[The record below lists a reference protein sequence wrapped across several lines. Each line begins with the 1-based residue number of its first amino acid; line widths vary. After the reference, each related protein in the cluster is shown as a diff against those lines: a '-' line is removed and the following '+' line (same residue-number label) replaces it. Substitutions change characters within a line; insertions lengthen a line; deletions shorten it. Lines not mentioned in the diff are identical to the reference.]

1 MATVVLTK
9 DNFKDTI
16 NDSKI
21 PVLVDFWATW
31 CGPCRMLSPILDEL
45 SNSLDGEVLIG
56 KVDVDAE
63 TELAAAFEIMSI
75 PTVILFKDGQMTEKI
90 IGVRP
95 RNYYLNA
102 IK

>member
-90 IGVRP
+90 VGVRP

>member
-21 PVLVDFWATW
+21 PVLVDFWAAW

-45 SNSLDGEVLIG
+45 SHSLDGEVLIG

-90 IGVRP
+90 VGVRP

>member
-21 PVLVDFWATW
+21 PVLVDFWAAW
-31 CGPCRMLSPILDEL
+31 CVPCRMLSPILDEL
-45 SNSLDGEVLIG
+45 SHSLDGEVLIG

-90 IGVRP
+90 VGVRP

>member
-21 PVLVDFWATW
+21 PVLVDFWAAW

-45 SNSLDGEVLIG
+45 SHSLDGDVLIG

-90 IGVRP
+90 VGVRP

>member
-75 PTVILFKDGQMTEKI
+75 PTIILFKDGQMTEKI
-90 IGVRP
+90 VGVRP

>member
-9 DNFKDTI
+9 DNFKDNI

-21 PVLVDFWATW
+21 PVLVDFWAAW

-45 SNSLDGEVLIG
+45 SHSLDGEVLIG

-90 IGVRP
+90 VGVRP

>member
-16 NDSKI
+16 NNSKI
-21 PVLVDFWATW
+21 PVLVDFWAAW
-31 CGPCRMLSPILDEL
+31 CGTCRMLSPILDEL
-45 SNSLDGEVLIG
+45 SHSLDGEVLIG

-63 TELAAAFEIMSI
+63 IELAAAFEIMSI

-90 IGVRP
+90 VGVRP
-95 RNYYLNA
+95 RSYYLNA

>member
-21 PVLVDFWATW
+21 PVLVDFWAAW

-45 SNSLDGEVLIG
+45 SHSLDGEVLIG

-63 TELAAAFEIMSI
+63 TELAAAFEIMSS

-90 IGVRP
+90 VGVRP

>member
-21 PVLVDFWATW
+21 PVLVDFWAAW

-45 SNSLDGEVLIG
+45 SHSLDGEVLIG

-75 PTVILFKDGQMTEKI
+75 PTVMVFKNGKI
-90 IGVRP
+90 TDTLVGVRP
-95 RNYYLNA
+95 RAEYQNA

>member
-21 PVLVDFWATW
+21 PVLVDFWAAW

-45 SNSLDGEVLIG
+45 SHSLDGEVLIG

-75 PTVILFKDGQMTEKI
+75 PTVILFKDGQMTEKMV
-90 IGVRP
+90 GVRP